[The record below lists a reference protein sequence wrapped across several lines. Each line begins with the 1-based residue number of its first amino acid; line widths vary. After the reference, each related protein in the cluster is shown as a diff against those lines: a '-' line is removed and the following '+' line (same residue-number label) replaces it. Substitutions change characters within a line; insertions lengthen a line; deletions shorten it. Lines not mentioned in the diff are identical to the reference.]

1 VERGAKQISARKGVP
16 VLVVSGFLGSGKTTF
31 VRHLLAEAQREGVR
45 MAVVSNEFGE
55 LGIDAA
61 LLADRARDYVE
72 LEGGC
77 VCCQLSDELL
87 RTLEE
92 LRERAQPERIV
103 IETSGV
109 ALPYDTQLQLW
120 REPVVG
126 WVEDDLAVVV
136 VNAEQLAA
144 RRELEGT
151 FEDQVSSADLL
162 LLNQVDRVRASELP
176 ALERQLAE
184 LAPDAPIVHCTRGAL
199 PSHIFFPPEP
209 RPRRSRVPA
218 PPHDHEDFATE
229 QLDVE
234 PGIAPEALRARVE
247 ALQALRVKGFVETS
261 AGLRLVQAVGPR
273 VELEPTTSAPPAGA
287 LGRLVIIRR
296 QRKRSAR
303 RA

>member
-1 VERGAKQISARKGVP
+1 M
-16 VLVVSGFLGSGKTTF
+16 LVVSGFLGSGKTTF
-31 VRHLLAEAQREGVR
+31 VRHLLEQAQREGVR

-61 LLADRARDYVE
+61 LLADGTRDYVE

-92 LRERAQPERIV
+92 LRERARPERIV

-120 REPVVG
+120 REPVVQ
-126 WVEDDLAVVV
+126 WVAEDLAVVV

-162 LLNQVDRVRASELP
+162 LLNQIDRVDVGALP
-176 ALERQLAE
+176 ALERQLGE
-184 LAPDAPIVHCTRGAL
+184 LAADAPVLRCTRGAL
-199 PSHIFFPPEP
+199 PSRIFFPPEP
-209 RPRRSRVPA
+209 RPRRALAPA

-234 PGIAPEALRARVE
+234 RGIAPDALRKRVE
-247 ALQALRVKGFVETS
+247 SLAALRVKGFVET
-261 AGLRLVQAVGPR
+261 ADGVRLVQAVGPR
-273 VELEPTTSAPPAGA
+273 VEIEATQIQPPPGA
-287 LGRLVIIRR
+287 LGRLVVIRR
-296 QRKRSAR
+296 VHLAAAR
-303 RA
+303 LR